1 MFLFLYLI
9 TQIKSGLQT
18 DTKEKIHSHVGGTFD
33 LKNEVSTVELHK
45 VMPKHTLSVLKAT
58 YPKII

>member
-33 LKNEVSTVELHK
+33 LKNEVFNC
-45 VMPKHTLSVLKAT
+45 
-58 YPKII
+58 